1 MTHPAHVRVPARSF
15 VRNFSHTLMVII
27 TNMYILL
34 LDSSIIERSSCATV
48 VVPFSVSYLT
58 NRDLTRIL
66 SS

>member
-1 MTHPAHVRVPARSF
+1 
-15 VRNFSHTLMVII
+15 
-27 TNMYILL
+27 MYILL
-34 LDSSIIERSSCATV
+34 LDSSIIERSSCAAV